1 MSKIEIRD
9 LSMEYGI
16 KNKRFTAL
24 QNINIDVEKGEF
36 VSLLGASGCG
46 KSTLLTLIDGIRKP
60 SAGNITINGKPVTG
74 TGKDRSL
81 VFQNYSLF
89 PWMTV
94 RRNVAFGVQQLHSEL
109 SKKECYAI
117 ADEFVEKVGLTDFR
131 NKYPLQLSGGQ
142 QQRVAIARALA
153 TNTEILLMDEP
164 FGALDTKTRASLQDL
179 LLSLWRNE
187 KEKKTVIFVTHDV
200 DESIFLSD
208 RIVIM
213 QPNPGRI
220 YKDIKVPFARPRI
233 REELTDTEAYREF
246 RKEIILSFYEAEQEA
261 INDDPKKISANYP
274 RIIRNFTSG
283 PVTPLESRG

>member
-1 MSKIEIRD
+1 MSKIEIRN

-16 KNKRFTAL
+16 KNTRFTAL
-24 QNINIDVEKGEF
+24 QGVNLDIEKGEF

-46 KSTLLTLIDGIRKP
+46 KSTLLTIIDGLRKP
-60 SAGNITINGKPVTG
+60 SGGSIRISGQEING
-74 TGKDRSL
+74 TGKDRSI

-94 RRNVAFGVQQLHSEL
+94 RKNVAFGVQQLRPEL
-109 SKKECYAI
+109 NKAQRLEI
-117 ADEFVEKVGLTDFR
+117 ADEFVEKVGLTEFR

-187 KEKKTVIFVTHDV
+187 SEKKTVIFVTHDV

-208 RIVIM
+208 RIIIM

-233 REELTDTEAYREF
+233 RENLTDTEEYRNF
-246 RKEIILSFYEAEQEA
+246 RKEIVLSFYDAEQEA
-261 INDDPKKISANYP
+261 NHDSQKAISENHTS
-274 RIIRNFTSG
+274 IIRSFTADS
-283 PVTPLESRG
+283 VSPLANGG

>member
-1 MSKIEIRD
+1 MSKIEIQN
-9 LSMEYGI
+9 LSMEYGA
-16 KNKRFTAL
+16 KSRKFTAL
-24 QNINIDVEKGEF
+24 QGIDLNIEKGEF

-46 KSTLLTLIDGIRKP
+46 KSTLLTLIDGIRQP
-60 SAGNITINGKPVTG
+60 SGGTISISGKPISG

-94 RRNVAFGVQQLHSEL
+94 RKNVAFGIQQLHPEL
-109 SKKECYAI
+109 HKKERYAI
-117 ADEFVEKVGLTDFR
+117 ADEFVEKVGLTEFR

-179 LLSLWRNE
+179 LLSLWRSE
-187 KEKKTVIFVTHDV
+187 AEKKTVIFVTHDV

-208 RIVIM
+208 RIIIM

-233 REELTDTEAYREF
+233 REELTDTEAYRNF
-246 RKEIILSFYEAEQEA
+246 RKEIVLSFYEAEQEA
-261 INDDPKKISANYP
+261 IHDRQKAISANHAP
-274 RIIRNFTSG
+274 ILRSFDSG
-283 PVTPLESRG
+283 AVFPLANRG